1 MAPQP
6 SPAAARLK
14 SEATAARL
22 EQLAQRYLPGSGS
35 VRIDALGSGLTNSSY
50 RVSRDGRLFSLRI
63 AAPRASELGLDRSW
77 ECRVLRC
84 AAGAGLAPAVE
95 RCEPKAGIL
104 VTRWVEGRSLSA
116 GEVASRGNLAK
127 VAVLVRR
134 VHGLPALVRPR
145 ILNPGQWIAYYRR
158 ALRRRRGGELLERP
172 HRLSDDLEETA
183 QSLIEAVGADPPAT
197 PVLCHSDLH
206 AQNLIIVPGGEPV
219 ILDWEY
225 AHISDPWWDLA
236 AWACNGD
243 LSAERQRLL
252 LHLYLGRAPTT
263 AQAERLRRLSW
274 LYDYVCLLWSELY
287 SSSRSDAGEAARDAP
302 GKVVSARAKRL
313 ADRLRRNR

>member
-6 SPAAARLK
+6 SPATTRLK
-14 SEATAARL
+14 SEATAARV
-22 EQLAQRYLPGSGS
+22 ERLAERYLPGSGR

-50 RVSRDGRLFSLRI
+50 RVMRDGRFFSLRI

-95 RCEPKAGIL
+95 RCEPRAGIL
-104 VTRWVEGRSLSA
+104 VTRWVEGSSWSA
-116 GEVASRGNLAK
+116 GEVSSRGNLAK
-127 VAVLVRR
+127 VADLVRR

-145 ILNPGQWIAYYRR
+145 ILGPGQWIAYYRR
-158 ALRRRRGGELLERP
+158 ALRRRRGGATLEGPYRP
-172 HRLSDDLEETA
+172 WDDLEETA
-183 QSLIEAVGADPPAT
+183 QSLIGALGADPPAT
-197 PVLCHSDLH
+197 PVLCHGDLH
-206 AQNLIIVPGGEPV
+206 AQNLVIAHGGEPV

-243 LSAERQRLL
+243 LSAEREKLL

-263 AQAERLRRLSW
+263 GQAKRLRRLSW

-287 SSSRSDAGEAARDAP
+287 SSSRSDGGEAARDAP
-302 GKVVSARAKRL
+302 GKAVGARAKRL
-313 ADRLRRNR
+313 ANRLRRNR